1 MLTDRLSGAF
11 FFVFGFALYFYVI
24 PNFVDQIDFGAIHPD
39 TVPNALSIVLA
50 ISGAGLIL
58 RPTGQGA
65 PDFPLLLRSGFY
77 LVVLVSGIALMAR
90 FGFVIVGPVLAL
102 IIMLMVGE
110 RRPAWIGFGVIVIP
124 FLIWL
129 AVDVGLNR
137 TLP

>member
-11 FFVFGFALYFYVI
+11 FFVFGLALYFYVI
-24 PNFVDQIDFGAIHPD
+24 PNYVDQIDFGAIHPD
-39 TVPNALSIVLA
+39 TVPKALSIVLA

-65 PDFPLLLRSGFY
+65 PDFRLLLRSGTY
-77 LVVLVSGIALMAR
+77 LAVLVAGIALMAR
-90 FGFVIVGPVLAL
+90 FGFVLVGPVLTL
-102 IIMLMVGE
+102 MIMLMVGE